1 MEWQVKKLGEVLDYE
16 QPTKYLVSSTDY
28 KNEYPIPVLTAGKS
42 FLLGNTNEESGIF
55 PKDKLPVI
63 IFDDFTTA
71 IKFVDFPFKV
81 KSSAMKILHAKK
93 SMTDIRFMFYKMLTI
108 KFPHNQHKRYWI
120 SECAKIEIPL
130 PPLAAQK
137 QIVER
142 LDKIAEVQKLND
154 GLIQKTDEL
163 FQSLLH
169 KELNPAGKD
178 WGVKRLKEICEINP
192 SKTEINK
199 LPENTVVSFLA
210 MVDVSE
216 SAEITNKQERKLN
229 EVKNGFTFFKD
240 GDVLVAKITPCF
252 ENGKGAF
259 VENMTNG
266 VGFGSTEFH
275 VLRANQAVLLNKLLY
290 YLVCD
295 KRFRK
300 IGAKFMT
307 GSAGQ
312 RRVPKQYLENHKI
325 SLPRLEIQKQIVAK
339 LSTVQDYKEQ
349 LIEQKLKLKELF
361 DSALAKSMMGDKKSK
376 DA

>member
-1 MEWQVKKLGEVLDYE
+1 MDYE